1 MSAIG
6 KIIIQITHNELC
18 NSNNASELFCS
29 SIDPLGCQIQ
39 LLHSNQMYP
48 KKFMLYI
55 FTRGEFSN
63 LYIIGIILNNPFL
76 SRKNRNTNKI
86 YPKYLHIQFKNGIIL
101 CYLML

>member
-86 YPKYLHIQFKNGIIL
+86 YPK
-101 CYLML
+101 